1 MKTTNGEDNREKK
14 WDRLWPDTV
23 QVDLCPS
30 LLSTEPEP
38 GGRET
43 EQKAGKNQN
52 STGSKGE
59 KGLQWQQEGK
69 KEREFTF
76 HQ

>member
-1 MKTTNGEDNREKK
+1 M
-14 WDRLWPDTV
+14 
-23 QVDLCPS
+23 
-30 LLSTEPEP
+30 STEPEP
-38 GGRET
+38 SGRET

-69 KEREFTF
+69 KEREFTS